1 MQWRGPILRIFVFF
15 SHTYARWKGTGEPC
29 PNFLWK
35 SSKFSLHRFKKYFVF
50 WYPYEPLF
58 HLPYKVWTLT
68 PWFRLWHFWTTV
80 FGRMLFSPQCYTW
93 MIKSLISQKF
103 NREWC
108 SVNRNK
114 NQFSIKNICKRET
127 AMITELQYISKFD
140 NS

>member
-1 MQWRGPILRIFVFF
+1 MYFKVIVQWRGPILTIFVFF

-80 FGRMLFSPQCYTW
+80 PRVTETILIGEKTRNFGEIQLFFSV
-93 MIKSLISQKF
+93 ILIDIHKTRQFEKF
-103 NREWC
+103 Q
-108 SVNRNK
+108 S
-114 NQFSIKNICKRET
+114 S
-127 AMITELQYISKFD
+127 
-140 NS
+140 